1 MKGIILAGGLGT
13 RLYPSTK
20 ILSKQL
26 LPVYDKPMIYYSLSV
41 LMLAEI
47 KEILI
52 ITSEDHYQLYKNLFG
67 NGNQMGLQIDYKIQ
81 YKPNGLAEAFIIGE
95 EFIGSDSVCL
105 VLGDN
110 LIYGKGLSEM
120 LINSKSKV
128 IDCNDACIFGFE
140 VKNPED
146 YGIAELDNNG
156 VVVSLEEKPKNPKS
170 NCAVIGIYMFPNSV
184 VEYSKTINKSSRGEL
199 EITSINQKYL
209 INGQLNLQIFGRGY
223 SWFDTGSFSSILEAS
238 SLIQLIQERGGYKV
252 SCIEE
257 IAYNKGFISQQEF
270 SNLIEGIVDCDYKSY
285 LQKIISK

>member
-199 EITSINQKYL
+199 EITKY
-209 INGQLNLQIFGRGY
+209 
-223 SWFDTGSFSSILEAS
+223 
-238 SLIQLIQERGGYKV
+238 
-252 SCIEE
+252 
-257 IAYNKGFISQQEF
+257 
-270 SNLIEGIVDCDYKSY
+270 
-285 LQKIISK
+285 